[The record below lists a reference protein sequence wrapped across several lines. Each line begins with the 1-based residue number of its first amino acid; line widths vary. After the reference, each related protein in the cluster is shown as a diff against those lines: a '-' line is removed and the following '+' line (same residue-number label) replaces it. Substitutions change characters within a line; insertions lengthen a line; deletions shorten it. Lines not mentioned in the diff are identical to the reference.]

1 MYGHKRCTFWDSANV
16 FRDGWMK
23 RTDTNERTGRRVS
36 QNIYE
41 DSVIMV
47 PLLLSGIQTNFNQS
61 LLTVYCS
68 IQFVKVAVEGK
79 VQKKPS

>member
-1 MYGHKRCTFWDSANV
+1 
-16 FRDGWMK
+16 MK
-23 RTDTNERTGRRVS
+23 ATDTNERTGRRVS

-68 IQFVKVAVEGK
+68 IQFVEVAVEGK